1 MSLDST
7 AAGRGTLLR
16 QLSAVKLRA
25 HRLDPTVRA
34 LIWTAAAG
42 LIFAVL
48 NATMRAQSLILDP
61 YQVQFLRYFL
71 GTVIMLP
78 LIWRAGFRAY
88 IPKKISGH
96 FSRGFV
102 HTLGLIVW
110 FTALPKITM
119 ADMTAIGFTG
129 PIFIM
134 IGAYLFFKE
143 PMRWERWLA
152 AGIGFAGVL
161 IVVGPKLSGAGG
173 HYNLIMLAS
182 APIFAASFLMTK
194 SLARIDRPAVI
205 VAWQG
210 ITVTLFSLPM
220 AALHWQAPS
229 PLQWFI
235 FLLCGMMGS
244 AAHYCI
250 TRSYKIADI
259 SATQSVKFLD
269 LVWAALIGWLMF
281 SDSPSQSTLIGGT
294 VICASTIWIAH
305 REAKRGP
312 RR

>member
-1 MSLDST
+1 MSEIRFQRPTSWSST
-7 AAGRGTLLR
+7 SERSGAASVGTLLAGRGC
-16 QLSAVKLRA
+16 V
-25 HRLDPTVRA
+25 
-34 LIWTAAAG
+34 
-42 LIFAVL
+42 
-48 NATMRAQSLILDP
+48 
-61 YQVQFLRYFL
+61 
-71 GTVIMLP
+71 
-78 LIWRAGFRAY
+78 
-88 IPKKISGH
+88 
-96 FSRGFV
+96 
-102 HTLGLIVW
+102 
-110 FTALPKITM
+110 
-119 ADMTAIGFTG
+119 
-129 PIFIM
+129 
-134 IGAYLFFKE
+134 
-143 PMRWERWLA
+143 
-152 AGIGFAGVL
+152 
-161 IVVGPKLSGAGG
+161 VVGTAG
-173 HYNLIMLAS
+173 
-182 APIFAASFLMTK
+182 
-194 SLARIDRPAVI
+194 RIQVI

-220 AALHWQAPS
+220 AALNWQAPS